1 MSRQARLGLVVLAGV
16 VFFVLALFVLANRTF
31 LLSDTYTIRAE
42 FDAVGGLQPGA
53 TVYYQGISVGRVDQV
68 LLPEG
73 PGQPITVT
81 MRIRD
86 DARHLIREDSRAVIQ
101 TDGLV
106 GNVIVSIQGGSA
118 SQPVAAE
125 NARIAGRDPLDFSR
139 VSDRLFASVARFDS
153 VTVTL
158 TQMMQDVRTGEGT
171 LGRFLYDPRLYE
183 ETVQTTAAFRGSL
196 ESFTDRADALV
207 AIAAD
212 ASAGVNEVIQRLYTG
227 NGTLARFLN
236 DDSMYVALLQASQQ
250 LSTISGDIHAI
261 TERFETAAGWGAVG
275 AFRFAENMEA
285 LKHNFLFKPYFEE
298 RGYLEMAP
306 FEIREQALAETYQ
319 SLQEWERRLYQQ
331 QQEIE
336 QIRATLEAQG
346 VALPPVPAGAAGP
359 LPPPA
364 PGTRPA
370 SGVRPASDLRPAP
383 GPSGSN

>member
-16 VFFVLALFVLANRTF
+16 VFFVVALFVLANRTF

-42 FDAVGGLQPGA
+42 FESVGGLMPGA

-73 PGQPITVT
+73 PGLPITVT

-86 DARHLIREDSRAVIQ
+86 DARHLVREDSRAVIQ

-106 GNVIVSIQGGSA
+106 GNVIVSIQGGSP
-118 SQPVAAE
+118 SQPVVAE

-158 TQMMQDVRTGEGT
+158 TTMMQDVRTGEGS

-183 ETVQTTAAFRGSL
+183 ETVLTTAAFRSSL

-227 NGTLARFLN
+227 EGTLARFLN
-236 DDSMYVALLQASQQ
+236 DDSMYVALLQASEE
-250 LSTISGDIHAI
+250 LSTVSADIQTI
-261 TERFETAAGWGAVG
+261 MERFETAAGWGAVG

-306 FEIREQALAETYQ
+306 FEIRERALAETYE
-319 SLQEWERRLYQQ
+319 SLQEW
-331 QQEIE
+331 
-336 QIRATLEAQG
+336 
-346 VALPPVPAGAAGP
+346 
-359 LPPPA
+359 
-364 PGTRPA
+364 
-370 SGVRPASDLRPAP
+370 
-383 GPSGSN
+383 